1 MFVCSG
7 ISMHTF
13 QLPPFSLWNATRSQR
28 STNVEM
34 FGEYRWNKA
43 SSYSVTCVIFKDF
56 MFLSL
61 EIMVEVHYLVAC
73 CSISDCLSRE
83 CFGFC
88 SGDRRSVGVHTE
100 SAPRVSWL
108 DSVWDSLYF
117 SPHIAFSLD
126 HKSCETRYE
135 VAWLILDPCLDF
147 ITMDHDNSWHMMS
160 TFAFRCIWSETSHNL
175 KTRLQHGSPIT
186 RRRVFI
192 ILVRRELMLEN
203 AKKDFQEFC
212 DKIKEMM
219 RTSCE
224 IHWSLGSV
232 HSSEFSCWGW
242 RHTVTR
248 RKSK

>member
-108 DSVWDSLYF
+108 DSVWDSLIF
-117 SPHIAFSLD
+117 F
-126 HKSCETRYE
+126 
-135 VAWLILDPCLDF
+135 
-147 ITMDHDNSWHMMS
+147 
-160 TFAFRCIWSETSHNL
+160 TSHCVLSWPQKLWNKVRSGMADPGSVPRFHHNGSWQFMAYDVNVCLPVHL
-175 KTRLQHGSPIT
+175 KWNISQ
-186 RRRVFI
+186 
-192 ILVRRELMLEN
+192 LEN
-203 AKKDFQEFC
+203 KASAWFSNYSKASIHNFGASWAHAGE
-212 DKIKEMM
+212 
-219 RTSCE
+219 CE
-224 IHWSLGSV
+224 ERLPRVLWQDQGNDENFVRDTL
-232 HSSEFSCWGW
+232 
-242 RHTVTR
+242 VTWLSPFFR
-248 RKSK
+248 I